1 MIIYCINYE
10 FEIFV
15 FQQLKNLIMKHNKT
29 TAKIKTISLKKFE
42 NWNQWFK
49 NLKIFVSEKFWS
61 LIDFDFFQFFLI
73 LFFRFLIQ
81 NVNRTAKKIFA
92 FTKFQQKI
100 YENMLKIFVEKYK
113 IYTKK
118 QTVLTIIK
126 IKIQK
131 TVFLIKRIDLQSI
144 DTMKKWFKTLKI
156 AIRFFIEYLM
166 TMIKKKYD
174 SLFKFRIKSL
184 KWLSRW
190 KIAIVSIKQYEFF
203 EFKKNV
209 WLHNFVA

>member
-1 MIIYCINYE
+1 
-10 FEIFV
+10 
-15 FQQLKNLIMKHNKT
+15 MKHNKS
-29 TAKIKTISLKKFE
+29 TAKIKAISLKKFE

-61 LIDFDFFQFFLI
+61 LINFDFFQFFLI

-81 NVNRTAKKIFA
+81 NVNRTAENFFA

-100 YENMLKIFVEKYK
+100 YESMLKIFVEKYK

-166 TMIKKKYD
+166 TTIKKKYD
-174 SLFKFRIKSL
+174 SLFKFCIKSL
-184 KWLSRW
+184 KWLSR
-190 KIAIVSIKQYEFF
+190 
-203 EFKKNV
+203 
-209 WLHNFVA
+209 

>member
-1 MIIYCINYE
+1 
-10 FEIFV
+10 
-15 FQQLKNLIMKHNKT
+15 MKHNKT
-29 TAKIKTISLKKFE
+29 TIKIKTISLKKFE

-73 LFFRFLIQ
+73 LFFRFLVQ
-81 NVNRTAKKIFA
+81 NVNRTAKNFFA

-100 YENMLKIFVEKYK
+100 YENMLKIFVKKYK

-144 DTMKKWFKTLKI
+144 DTMKKWFRTLKI

-166 TMIKKKYD
+166 ITIKKKYD
-174 SLFKFRIKSL
+174 SLFKFCIKSL

-190 KIAIVSIKQYEFF
+190 KIAIVSIKQYELF
-203 EFKKNV
+203 EFKKSV